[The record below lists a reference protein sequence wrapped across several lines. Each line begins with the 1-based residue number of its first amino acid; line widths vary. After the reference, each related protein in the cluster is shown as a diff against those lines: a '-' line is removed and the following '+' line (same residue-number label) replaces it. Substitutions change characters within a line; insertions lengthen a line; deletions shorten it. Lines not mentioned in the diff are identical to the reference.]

1 MEIAISN
8 STHRDGTTR
17 RKAIHRSRSGCGRD
31 GPETCN
37 VGAGPMFLCKQLA
50 RSGKIESATDC
61 RLSRNSRNEKKQS
74 KNQATYTPTQD
85 KAAPLGRK
93 MSQQAP

>member
-1 MEIAISN
+1 
-8 STHRDGTTR
+8 
-17 RKAIHRSRSGCGRD
+17 
-31 GPETCN
+31 
-37 VGAGPMFLCKQLA
+37 MFPCKQLA